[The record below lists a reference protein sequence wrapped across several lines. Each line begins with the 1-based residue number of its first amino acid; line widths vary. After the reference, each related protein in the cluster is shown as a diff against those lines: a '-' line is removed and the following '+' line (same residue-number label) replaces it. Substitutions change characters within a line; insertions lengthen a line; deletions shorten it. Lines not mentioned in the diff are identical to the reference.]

1 MAFVHA
7 SKTAP
12 RYEAVLAGGAAA
24 GGISACVLAKAGLK
38 MLMLEAGRNYHAGTE
53 TPMFQSNAEELI
65 GVFGGKE
72 GIKMGNIG

>member
-12 RYEAVLAGGAAA
+12 RYEAIVA